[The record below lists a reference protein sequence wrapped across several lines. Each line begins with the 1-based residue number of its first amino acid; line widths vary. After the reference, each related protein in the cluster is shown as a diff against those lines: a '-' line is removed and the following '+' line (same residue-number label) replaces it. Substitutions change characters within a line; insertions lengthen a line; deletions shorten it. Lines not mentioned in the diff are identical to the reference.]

1 MKNYMEKRK
10 FAVQEI
16 VAPVLYALLFAPIPY
31 LGSLHLVAY
40 YIKMPTMDRMSAW
53 RELEAPFIYMRP
65 FAQLVPALFIGWAL
79 YCLWRRRGAAYGALA
94 PAAGFLLSWLLGRW
108 FCHLAPASEDV
119 VWSCFE
125 QQYTGYGAANLLL
138 LAVGLLLCGLAKR
151 REVPPAAICWRSVRP
166 LGLLSLAVVV
176 CYGLYPALLPWIGLK
191 ELGGDLAVRFPHIA
205 ANHLVLY
212 LFILLL
218 GGYILRHGLHPLWFG
233 VFYGGTLALSGAV
246 LHLSVKATD
255 MADRLM
261 AISPNFA
268 LDSITGALEEAAK
281 KSLLA
286 LFFVLLVLALAWRRR
301 ALAPLCG
308 VGALWCAASPV
319 LLAWSRQ
326 QEEWGPWAILY
337 FSRSPSILLCLLF
350 VVLCIRCPYKGRPL
364 GLGGVT

>member
-10 FAVQEI
+10 FALREI

-94 PAAGFLLSWLLGRW
+94 PAAGFLLSWLLGWW

-166 LGLLSLAVVV
+166 LGLLSRWLSAMGFTRP
-176 CYGLYPALLPWIGLK
+176 CC
-191 ELGGDLAVRFPHIA
+191 LGSA
-205 ANHLVLY
+205 
-212 LFILLL
+212 
-218 GGYILRHGLHPLWFG
+218 
-233 VFYGGTLALSGAV
+233 
-246 LHLSVKATD
+246 
-255 MADRLM
+255 
-261 AISPNFA
+261 
-268 LDSITGALEEAAK
+268 
-281 KSLLA
+281 
-286 LFFVLLVLALAWRRR
+286 
-301 ALAPLCG
+301 
-308 VGALWCAASPV
+308 
-319 LLAWSRQ
+319 
-326 QEEWGPWAILY
+326 
-337 FSRSPSILLCLLF
+337 
-350 VVLCIRCPYKGRPL
+350 
-364 GLGGVT
+364 